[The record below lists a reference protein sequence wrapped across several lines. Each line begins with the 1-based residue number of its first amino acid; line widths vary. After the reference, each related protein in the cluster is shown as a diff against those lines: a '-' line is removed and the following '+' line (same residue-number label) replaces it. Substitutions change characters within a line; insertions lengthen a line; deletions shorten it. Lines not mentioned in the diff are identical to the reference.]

1 MQDSE
6 IQINVEEIMKVLP
19 HRYPILL
26 VDRITKLEL
35 EKSVEGYKNITFN
48 ESIFAGHFPASP
60 IYPGVYII
68 EGMAQTGGILAYKSL
83 FGMDAVND
91 GSRLVYFMSIDRA
104 KFRSMVKPGDK
115 LVYKI
120 EVLKHKGKVWVID
133 GKAYVDDKLVAEAE
147 LKAMIAD

>member
-1 MQDSE
+1 MERTID
-6 IQINVEEIMKVLP
+6 IQEIMQILP

-26 VDRITKLEL
+26 VDKITHLEL
-35 EKSVEGYKNITFN
+35 GRCIEGYKNITFN
-48 ESIFAGHFPASP
+48 EPIFAGHFPTSP

-68 EGMAQTGGILAYKSL
+68 EGMAQTGGILAFKSA
-83 FGMDAVND
+83 FGEDSVND

-115 LVYKI
+115 LVYKV
-120 EVLKHKGKVWVID
+120 EVLKNKGKVWVID
-133 GKAYVDDKLVAEAE
+133 GKAFVDDKLVAEAE

>member
-6 IQINVEEIMKVLP
+6 IQINVEEIMKILP

-48 ESIFAGHFPASP
+48 EPIFAGHFPASP

-133 GKAYVDDKLVAEAE
+133 GKAYVDNKLVAEAE

>member
-48 ESIFAGHFPASP
+48 EPIFAGHFPASP

-68 EGMAQTGGILAYKSL
+68 EGMAQTGGILAYKSS
-83 FGMDAVND
+83 FGINAVND

-133 GKAYVDDKLVAEAE
+133 GKAYVDNKLVAEAE